1 MNKRFNKFNNL
12 VIRSDNAIVLNKFNN
27 DEMTKALNISKSI
40 SGNAN
45 KYGTRSARLKIHNGN
60 VSNLCNN
67 PGRRFMM
74 KLKILSPSNKPNA
87 NNLKI
92 LGIICPKRFD
102 NNVAGIA
109 TNNERPKL
117 INLLNNPN
125 PSNNGIANN
134 NNGISNNGRSGI
146 NGNNDNNNVKIG
158 INNKLMTNGINAN
171 AINVLVN
178 VINPKTM
185 LRTNGTN
192 GNNNGRSNPKIGV
205 NNEIP
210 NILATK
216 IGHNIPRTLKTN
228 PSAVSNP
235 ENQNAIG
242 MYVQSKI
249 NWIIQ
254 PMIGISP
261 IH

>member
-87 NNLKI
+87 
-92 LGIICPKRFD
+92 
-102 NNVAGIA
+102 
-109 TNNERPKL
+109 NNERPKL